1 MTTDLDRDA
10 LERRLGPRAHP
21 RGVIRYGGTL
31 ASRGFRLTAFL
42 ISISQLGQREA
53 FLADE
58 AGTMAR
64 FGLDEREQ
72 ALVRT
77 RDYAGL
83 LQAGAHVYAVAK
95 SGHAFGATL
104 MDIGARLRGQSTAE
118 LVSYCQARRA
128 AMHEKP

>member
-1 MTTDLDRDA
+1 MTTDLDHEA

-21 RGVIRYGGTL
+21 RGVIRYGDAF

-58 AGTMAR
+58 AGTMVR

-72 ALVRT
+72 ALVRA

-128 AMHEKP
+128 AMHDKP